1 MEVVLIDTFIV
12 PEAAVDEFLEHV
24 HFSANIVKTRPG
36 FIEGHVFRRTVG
48 DGRVNVVTTA
58 VWANQAAME
67 EARKSVPAEFAKIGF
82 SPPEIMKKLGIQI
95 ERGVY
100 QRAAY

>member
-1 MEVVLIDTFIV
+1 MEAVLVDLFIV
-12 PEAAVDEFLEHV
+12 PEAALDEFLRNV

-36 FIEGHVFRRTVG
+36 FIEGHVFRHMAG
-48 DGRVNVVTTA
+48 EGRVNVVTTA

-67 EARKSVPAEFAKIGF
+67 EARKAIPVEFAKIGF
-82 SPPEIMKKLGIQI
+82 SPPEIMKKLGVQI

-100 QRAAY
+100 QRAPY

>member
-1 MEVVLIDTFIV
+1 MEAVLIDTFIV

-36 FIEGHVFRRTVG
+36 FIEGHVYRRIAG

-58 VWANQAAME
+58 VWANQAAMDD
-67 EARKSVPAEFAKIGF
+67 ARKSIPVEFAKIGF
-82 SPPEIMKKLGIQI
+82 SPPEIMKKLDIQI

-100 QRAAY
+100 GRASY

>member
-1 MEVVLIDTFIV
+1 METVLIDQFVV
-12 PEAAVDEFLEHV
+12 PEAAVDEFLRHA

-36 FIEGHVFRRTVG
+36 FIEGYVFRRTAG
-48 DGRVNVVTTA
+48 DGRMNVVTTA
-58 VWANQAAME
+58 VWASQAAME
-67 EARKSVPAEFAKIGF
+67 EAKKSIPTEFAKIGF
-82 SPPEIMKKLGIQI
+82 SPPEIMKKLGVQI